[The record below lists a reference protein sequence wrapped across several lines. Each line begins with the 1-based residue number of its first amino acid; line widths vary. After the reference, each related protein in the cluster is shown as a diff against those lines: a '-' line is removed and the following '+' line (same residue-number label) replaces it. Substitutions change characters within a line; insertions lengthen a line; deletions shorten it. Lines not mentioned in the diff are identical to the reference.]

1 MNARVGPVSF
11 PAIQISLRIFQ
22 ALEALAF
29 ERSFL
34 RMTDA
39 RLDLAFAI
47 RVLHSAWKR
56 CDAVVLQ
63 ARHGTAG

>member
-1 MNARVGPVSF
+1 
-11 PAIQISLRIFQ
+11 LRIFQ

-39 RLDLAFAI
+39 RLHLAFREKRALQTVRGMAQQFSPSHI
-47 RVLHSAWKR
+47 RSIP
-56 CDAVVLQ
+56 
-63 ARHGTAG
+63 